1 MTSPEVERNTN
12 PGAPGDESNAR
23 PPEYK
28 TGALPAELRGHE
40 ISLRLCPRAR
50 DRRAGL
56 EISLHMGGYPVHI
69 PALPIPRQRAGGGTW
84 AHPKR
89 NGADDEVRTHGLD
102 LGKVA
107 LCRLS
112 YVRISLL

>member
-1 MTSPEVERNTN
+1 
-12 PGAPGDESNAR
+12 
-23 PPEYK
+23 
-28 TGALPAELRGHE
+28 
-40 ISLRLCPRAR
+40 
-50 DRRAGL
+50 
-56 EISLHMGGYPVHI
+56 MGRYPVHI

-107 LCRLS
+107 LCHLS